1 MENFNP
7 FEKIAE
13 LLHLIFP
20 RGWQH

>member
-7 FEKIAE
+7 FEKIAK